1 MAMKTVISYVSGTG
15 GDFVVNCCNQAWNQ
29 AYTDTGSVVP
39 TASIKHH
46 ERQLNDHDLV
56 VTIDNMRFDY
66 VGSHSVDRLL
76 HLPVR
81 ALWLVIPVRE
91 QLWTWTARDCVTRKS
106 HNLMGKH
113 GAVYHQ
119 VQELVLTNQSQQ
131 AAEFYLSW
139 LNDYNWTL
147 MQMRIV
153 QPDNKIDVRLLLQ
166 PGGIDSVIEQLPELH
181 STAEQCQ
188 QYHKLWLQRQHPL
201 TNRDWVLD
209 CVATKL
215 KKLVQEP

>member
-15 GDFVVNCCNQAWNQ
+15 GDFVVNCCNSAWNLPHVGNG
-29 AYTDTGSVVP
+29 AVTPS
-39 TASIKHH
+39 ASIKSL
-46 ERQLNDHDLV
+46 ERRLNDHDL
-56 VTIDNMRFDY
+56 IEAINCMPFEY
-66 VGSHSVDRLL
+66 IGSHSVDRLL

-181 STAEQCQ
+181 STAEQCRQ
-188 QYHKLWLQRQHPL
+188 NHKLWLQQQQPL
-201 TNRDWVLD
+201 ADRDWVLQ
-209 CVATKL
+209 CVASKL
-215 KKLVQEP
+215 EQLVNNH